1 MASAAAIP
9 ATSPRCI
16 QVGSSR
22 NSTELS
28 LLLNVL
34 CMLCNASLRII
45 FKHYPDETM
54 QKEAFELSEK
64 LNKIKTTHNT
74 V

>member
-1 MASAAAIP
+1 MTRPEIRQNWPKSQND
-9 ATSPRCI
+9 REKH
-16 QVGSSR
+16 

>member
-1 MASAAAIP
+1 
-9 ATSPRCI
+9 
-16 QVGSSR
+16 
-22 NSTELS
+22 
-28 LLLNVL
+28 
-34 CMLCNASLRII
+34 MLCNASLRII